1 MVPAAYRI
9 TRFGHSE
16 GSRAYRPAIAV
27 YATIDLT
34 AIPPSEYVVRATL
47 QPDVPAYAR
56 RELLAKLESYALS
69 PILQFPTE
77 VSSVP
82 DYKWLV
88 GAPAPCK

>member
-1 MVPAAYRI
+1 
-9 TRFGHSE
+9 
-16 GSRAYRPAIAV
+16 
-27 YATIDLT
+27 
-34 AIPPSEYVVRATL
+34 
-47 QPDVPAYAR
+47 
-56 RELLAKLESYALS
+56 LESYALS